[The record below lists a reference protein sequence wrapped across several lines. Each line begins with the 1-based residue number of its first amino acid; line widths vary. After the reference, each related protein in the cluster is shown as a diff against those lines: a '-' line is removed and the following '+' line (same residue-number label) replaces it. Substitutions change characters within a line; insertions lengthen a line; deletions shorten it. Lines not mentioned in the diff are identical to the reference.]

1 MQLIVSG
8 FMMIGLVYR
17 LSLANH
23 SDSESFPVA
32 HDCLARMDASE
43 KDSGRQLG
51 TWCFLMTFPKLF
63 HLVVACYFHVPY

>member
-43 KDSGRQLG
+43 KDSGR
-51 TWCFLMTFPKLF
+51 
-63 HLVVACYFHVPY
+63 